1 MKVELFVDECMWP
14 RKCSLKEVKRIALW
28 AARVPLDVAF
38 IVDTG
43 NIRMRW
49 VAHYSRFTLT
59 HIVFYKVRGGNLE
72 AREEVVFGEGY
83 TTKRLVS
90 MVKEL
95 LKVLRMPLS
104 EFVLCNRVNKKG
116 VEKVVE
122 ECFKGGIR

>member
-14 RKCSLKEVKRIALW
+14 RECSLKEAKRIALW
-28 AARVPLDVAF
+28 AAKAPLDVAF

-49 VAHYSRFTLT
+49 VAHRNRFTLT
-59 HIVFYKVRGGNLE
+59 HIVFYKVRGDNLE
-72 AREEVVFGEGY
+72 AREEVVFGEEY

-95 LKVLRMPLS
+95 LKVLRGPLG
-104 EFVLCNRVNKKG
+104 EFALCKRVNKKG
-116 VEKVVE
+116 VEKVVK
-122 ECFKGGIR
+122 ECFGGDL